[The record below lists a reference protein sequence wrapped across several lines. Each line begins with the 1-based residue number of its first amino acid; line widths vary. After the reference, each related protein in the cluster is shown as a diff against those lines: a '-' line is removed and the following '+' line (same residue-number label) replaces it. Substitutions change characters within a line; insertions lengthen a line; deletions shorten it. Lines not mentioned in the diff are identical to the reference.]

1 MADLQK
7 RLDVVNVEILAVLVV
22 AVLAVVTVLVE
33 FETDAL
39 VALVTVRV
47 GLVDLCVLG
56 QFAVCLERARLVGG
70 VLEAAQQSA
79 THAQRKAAEET
90 LT

>member
-1 MADLQK
+1 MADLQT

-22 AVLAVVTVLVE
+22 TVLAVVTVLVE
-33 FETDAL
+33 FEANAL
-39 VALVTVRV
+39 VALVAVRI

-56 QFAVCLERARLVGG
+56 QLAVCLERARFVGG

-79 THAQRKAAEET
+79 MHIQRKSVNET